1 VPRFPT
7 LRRPRGRETVNAE
20 AYRILRSNLNIAL
33 LDLDRPSVLVTSARA
48 GEGKTSTTVNL
59 ARALALAGH
68 RVVLVDLDLRHPDAH
83 HWLGTHN
90 GLGVTDVLTRRRPL
104 GECLQFVSFGE
115 SNATSDEGLYFLPT
129 GDMVPNP
136 AELLSSPRTPALLET
151 LASQADVVLVDAP
164 PVLPVADALVI
175 GRMVGGAVLVVET
188 RKTPVG
194 AVQQAKDALT
204 RSQTRLLG
212 VVVNKFQPKDARS
225 DQGYGYG
232 DDYPH
237 VSGRRSRAARGSPTT
252 APEDGLYIQPVPSVS
267 PPATAD
273 EPTQTNGLSPGGDI
287 DIPWPTASGPR
298 ISEPTVISRALPPS
312 SPLRA
317 VAGSEAAGPPEE
329 FGGSDTGAIID
340 GNGFFDGAHP
350 KRRFGRRR

>member
-7 LRRPRGRETVNAE
+7 LRKPQGQENVNAE
-20 AYRILRSNLNIAL
+20 AYRILRSNLSIAL

-59 ARALALAGH
+59 ARAFAVAGH

-90 GLGVTDVLTRRRPL
+90 GVGVTDVLTRRRPL
-104 GECLQFVSFGE
+104 GECVQFVSFGE
-115 SNATSDEGLYFLPT
+115 SNGSGEGLYFLPT

-151 LASQADVVLVDAP
+151 LTSQADVVLVDAP

-175 GRMVGGAVLVVET
+175 GRMVGGAMLVVET
-188 RKTPVG
+188 RKTPLG

-237 VSGRRSRAARGSPTT
+237 VTGRRSRAVRGPRST
-252 APEDGLYIQPVPSVS
+252 APDDGLYTQPVPTVS
-267 PPATAD
+267 PRATA
-273 EPTQTNGLSPGGDI
+273 EPGLKNGLSPDGGI
-287 DIPWPTASGPR
+287 DIPWPTASGPTV
-298 ISEPTVISRALPPS
+298 SEPTVISGVLPPS
-312 SPLRA
+312 SPRRA
-317 VAGSEAAGPPEE
+317 LAGSEELGLPEE
-329 FGGSDTGAIID
+329 FVGSDWGAVID
-340 GNGFFDGAHP
+340 GNGFVDGARP